1 MMLTRCPA
9 CQTVFRLGPEQL
21 HARRGEVRCGHCFHP
36 FNALEHEIV
45 QRGSISPPTP
55 TPPTPTPTPTPQPS
69 TPTTPTTPAG
79 TLQRP
84 AEPRPQPAPAALLDF
99 IVLEEKFQPPARSIA
114 PDLDFEIPDD
124 FPAPTDDASSIEI
137 ASQSTPPVLP
147 EVVRSGRRPTR
158 DIPPPSADAFS
169 PPAEIAIPTEPQHP
183 LRLEPAPK
191 TSQQAS
197 PAVPPSTDTE
207 NHQETPIAPGVAT
220 QADQSQP
227 DRAKATNIKPAYIDF
242 EQLDAK
248 YGRPPTAT
256 NPLQRSLAQLTIGLL
271 GGVLIAQCA
280 YLYRMEIT
288 RELPG
293 LRPLL
298 TSACASLGCTIPL
311 PRDAELIG
319 LDASDLQSE
328 PGEPGRYLLHATI
341 NNRADYAQ
349 DWPHMELTLTDA
361 RDMPIARR
369 VLSPDEW
376 IPSDRHAEVFASRNA
391 VSARIPFSAPDLAP
405 TGYRVYI
412 FYP

>member
-36 FNALEHEIV
+36 FNALEHEIA
-45 QRGSISPPTP
+45 QRGPIAQPTP
-55 TPPTPTPTPTPQPS
+55 NTPSQ
-69 TPTTPTTPAG
+69 
-79 TLQRP
+79 P
-84 AEPRPQPAPAALLDF
+84 AEHTPLPPQAAAVDF
-99 IVLEEKFQPPARSIA
+99 IVLEEKLQPPAPSIA

-124 FPAPTDDASSIEI
+124 FPAPTEDTASIERI
-137 ASQSTPPVLP
+137 PQSTPPSLP
-147 EVVRSGRRPTR
+147 EVVRSGRRPAR
-158 DIPPPSADAFS
+158 DMPL
-169 PPAEIAIPTEPQHP
+169 PPAEIAAPWETEPP
-183 LRLEPAPK
+183 LRCDPAPDP
-191 TSQQAS
+191 SQQAAN
-197 PAVPPSTDTE
+197 PASLYADTADHLE
-207 NHQETPIAPGVAT
+207 APAIAKVDS
-220 QADQSQP
+220 QADQIEA
-227 DRAKATNIKPAYIDF
+227 DRAKAANIKPAYIDF

-248 YGRPPTAT
+248 YGRPPTPT
-256 NPLQRSLAQLTIGLL
+256 SPLRRGLARLVIGLL
-271 GGVLIAQCA
+271 GSVLIAQSL
-280 YLYRMEIT
+280 YLFRMEIA

-293 LRPLL
+293 LRPML
-298 TSACASLGCTIPL
+298 TSACSDLGCTIPF

-328 PGEPGRYLLHATI
+328 PGTPGRYLLHATV

-369 VLSPDEW
+369 VLAPDEW
-376 IPSDRHAEVFASRNA
+376 IPPDRHEGAFASRNA
-391 VSARIPFSAPDLAP
+391 VNARISFSAPELAP